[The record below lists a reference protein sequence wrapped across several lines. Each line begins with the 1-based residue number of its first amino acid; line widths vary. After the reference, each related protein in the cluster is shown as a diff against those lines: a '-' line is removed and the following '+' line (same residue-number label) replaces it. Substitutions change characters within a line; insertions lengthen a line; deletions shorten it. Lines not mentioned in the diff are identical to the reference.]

1 MLDSKTL
8 RREGHGGRGARAGW
22 RRAALCAGALA
33 SGCFGEEIPAPSAEP
48 SGFIMSM
55 MHALV
60 PGDAPEAGYS
70 CNSLSAGGGLISGD
84 ETNNLWTQELADGD
98 GLAVEIGSL
107 DQVLA
112 YRYYDRYFIDSGGVD
127 QFVVT
132 AANGVEY
139 EFIYWGGD
147 ECEPCPPA
155 PYAPPPNDPFG
166 CGAAGAAPSAEMR

>member
-1 MLDSKTL
+1 MLDSTTL
-8 RREGHGGRGARAGW
+8 QRETRWGWGVRAG
-22 RRAALCAGALA
+22 RVTALCAGALA
-33 SGCFGEEIPAPSAEP
+33 SGCFGEEIPAPSVEP
-48 SGFIMSM
+48 SAFIMSM
-55 MHALV
+55 MQARV

-70 CNSLSAGGGLISGD
+70 CSDLTAGGGLISGD
-84 ETNNLWTQELADGD
+84 ETNNLWTRELADGE
-98 GLAVEIGSL
+98 GLSVEIGSL

-112 YRYYDRYFIDSGGVD
+112 LRYYDRFFIESGRVD

-155 PYAPPPNDPFG
+155 PYAPPLNNPWG
-166 CGAAGAAPSAEMR
+166 CGPADAVPSPELR